1 MASNADVV
9 HDGQHGL
16 IMGGSFS
23 QALSCRMRTWTID
36 ADHVA
41 SRHVVGGRSLDRA
54 PHEVLTIT
62 MRARACRR

>member
-9 HDGQHGL
+9 HDGLHGL
-16 IMGGSFS
+16 IMISSFS

-41 SRHVVGGRSLDRA
+41 SRHVVGSRSLDRA

-62 MRARACRR
+62 MRARA